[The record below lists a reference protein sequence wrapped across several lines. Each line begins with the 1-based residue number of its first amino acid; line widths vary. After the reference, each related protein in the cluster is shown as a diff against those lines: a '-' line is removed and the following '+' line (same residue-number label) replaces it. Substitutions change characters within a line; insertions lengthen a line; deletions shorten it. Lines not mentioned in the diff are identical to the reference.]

1 MLGTTHWMT
10 PTDPAPLCS
19 TTRSL
24 VVVTE
29 PNVTAL
35 NVLSAIGY
43 VPGLGTSHERAAV
56 PVLRGPRRGQPHP
69 AAVIQEVD
77 RAAVGRD
84 RLVPVRL
91 DPLLAGLPGR
101 RVPED
106 VALVGYDN
114 WDIFAGTTRPPLT
127 SVDMCLKELGRLAA
141 RELLDA
147 IDGRPSHGLRRLPC
161 RLVIRESTGPVR
173 RPAPDTPAPGPAP
186 PHGPGPPPGTAAAPA
201 AS

>member
-1 MLGTTHWMT
+1 M
-10 PTDPAPLCS
+10 
-19 TTRSL
+19 
-24 VVVTE
+24 
-29 PNVTAL
+29 
-35 NVLSAIGY
+35 
-43 VPGLGTSHERAAV
+43 
-56 PVLRGPRRGQPHP
+56 
-69 AAVIQEVD
+69 
-77 RAAVGRD
+77 
-84 RLVPVRL
+84 
-91 DPLLAGLPGR
+91 
-101 RVPED
+101 PED